1 MRRFKT
7 GTPARIYRDSID
19 FSKMEI
25 QLGDNSDRFSFMSP
39 RSTFVEEPCYLTYTN
54 EKTHKIILDNIDR
67 SPLYNG
73 TILSIGPRYC
83 PSIETK
89 VMRFKDK
96 ERHQILSNRKAQT
109 AKRCTCKACPLL
121 FRTTCRSKCIALCQG
136 LKIVALQNTA
146 TQ

>member
-54 EKTHKIILDNIDR
+54 EKR
-67 SPLYNG
+67 
-73 TILSIGPRYC
+73 
-83 PSIETK
+83 TK
-89 VMRFKDK
+89 SSSTTSTEVRFTT
-96 ERHQILSNRKAQT
+96 ER
-109 AKRCTCKACPLL
+109 
-121 FRTTCRSKCIALCQG
+121 FCR
-136 LKIVALQNTA
+136 
-146 TQ
+146 

>member
-54 EKTHKIILDNIDR
+54 EKRTNH
-67 SPLYNG
+67 
-73 TILSIGPRYC
+73 PRQHRQK
-83 PSIETK
+83 S
-89 VMRFKDK
+89 
-96 ERHQILSNRKAQT
+96 
-109 AKRCTCKACPLL
+109 
-121 FRTTCRSKCIALCQG
+121 
-136 LKIVALQNTA
+136 ALQRNDFVDRPA
-146 TQ
+146 LLPVH